1 MALTRCIDRV
11 SFSSTEIIGDIAR
24 FSGPSDRRFLSVVEF
39 ISKKVQTR
47 LVLGAAER
55 GDEETL
61 ASLIKE
67 SFEIYLNNKNQ
78 ETALHLAARHG
89 HIKFMTAVLS
99 TDSININS
107 PDSEGMTA
115 LHRAVLRNTE
125 DSAQIVEELIKFGAD
140 RWAGEKNDQVTPTPI
155 MLAEKTQTLPS
166 IRRWFKQPPM
176 VEGPHVRVQ
185 RKLKK
190 HILHADGIAACK
202 LTDVAAT
209 EIFHIHGDTRPEK
222 HSLMYHS
229 VYKLIYSDDKESVS
243 QMFESVRSV
252 KFSEKKTFLPLVSSS
267 SQQCELLLAF
277 PILKVPF

>member
-1 MALTRCIDRV
+1 M
-11 SFSSTEIIGDIAR
+11 SN
-24 FSGPSDRRFLSVVEF
+24 
-39 ISKKVQTR
+39 KK
-47 LVLGAAER
+47 
-55 GDEETL
+55 
-61 ASLIKE
+61 
-67 SFEIYLNNKNQ
+67 Q

-89 HIKFMTAVLS
+89 HVKFMTAVLS

-107 PDSEGMTA
+107 PDSEEMTA
-115 LHRAVLRNTE
+115 LHRVVLRNKE
-125 DSAQIVEELIKFGAD
+125 DSAQIVEEPIKFGVD

-166 IRRWFKQPPM
+166 IRKWFKRPPM

-190 HILHADGIAACK
+190 HILQADGIAACK

-209 EIFHIHGDTRPEK
+209 EIFHIRGDTRPEK

-243 QMFESVRSV
+243 EMFESVRSM
-252 KFSEKKTFLPLVSSS
+252 KFSEKKPFCRWYHLPANNVSYCSR
-267 SQQCELLLAF
+267 F
-277 PILKVPF
+277 PF